1 MEGLTREQMVGRAK
15 LLAEVAL
22 ELMQQVEELDRREG
36 RLPAGKR
43 RKGLRVIDAGA
54 AKPQRR

>member
-54 AKPQRR
+54 AKPQT

>member
-54 AKPQRR
+54 AKHQRR